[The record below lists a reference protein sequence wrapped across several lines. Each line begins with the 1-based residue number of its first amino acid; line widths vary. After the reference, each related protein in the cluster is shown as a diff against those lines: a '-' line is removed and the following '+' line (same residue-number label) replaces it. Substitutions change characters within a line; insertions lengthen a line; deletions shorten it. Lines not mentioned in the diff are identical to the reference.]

1 MSFVPKANE
10 ESRVLYYIARN
21 GRIYFV
27 EWLGTLVE
35 NDRGIVLDLVER
47 LGHGLGDRKYLGDR
61 LWELRIHFGPGYR
74 VYFTNEGGHVIIV
87 LAGSLKRK
95 QERTIRLARTL
106 IKENNTSI
114 K

>member
-1 MSFVPKANE
+1 MSFVPKANGVN
-10 ESRVLYYIARN
+10 SVHYYIARN
-21 GRIYFV
+21 GRNYYD

-35 NDRGIVLDLVER
+35 KDRGIVLDHVER
-47 LGHGLGDRKYLGDR
+47 LGYGLGDRKYLGDR

-74 VYFTNEGGHVIIV
+74 VYFTNEGDHLIIV

-106 IKENNTSI
+106 IKENNTSL